1 MRIDLSALAAR
12 ANPGRR
18 KRTTTLRDIIPPAT
32 LATDLYRATFLN
44 VVTMWQRYTTR
55 ILAEYERSLSA
66 LTTDS
71 PADLNRVLDEA
82 SGEFNRL
89 LLLLTPALRSWVLRV
104 ERWERGKFIG
114 AVLSASRVDLSTLI
128 GPEDVAQTL
137 EQVIEWNTN
146 LIRDVNDQ
154 ARQKIANAVFSGLT
168 GRRPAADVAKEIRS
182 ATGFARDRSMRIASH
197 QLSSLS
203 SQLAAERRRAAGLDV
218 WEWRHSAK
226 LHPRR
231 EHLARDGNLYTDNPD
246 RVGEVVEGKTV
257 MASPPA
263 DDQPGIPPFC
273 GCRSRAVLT
282 FS

>member
-1 MRIDLSALAAR
+1 MRIDLPALARR
-12 ANPGRR
+12 ATNPRR
-18 KRTTTLRDIIPPAT
+18 KSVTLRDIIPPAT
-32 LATDLYRATFLN
+32 LATDLYRATFLH

-82 SGEFNRL
+82 SGEFNHL

-104 ERWERGKFIG
+104 EKWQRGKFIG

-128 GPEDVAQTL
+128 GPEDVEQTL

-168 GRRPAADVAKEIRS
+168 GRRPAADVAKEIRA

-197 QLSSLS
+197 QLSSLT

-231 EHLARDGNLYTDNPD
+231 EHLARDGNLYSDNPD

-257 MASPPA
+257 MAPPPA

-273 GCRSRAVLT
+273 GCRQRAVLIFT
-282 FS
+282 

>member
-1 MRIDLSALAAR
+1 MKINLPALARR
-12 ANPGRR
+12 ATNPHR
-18 KRTTTLRDIIPPAT
+18 KSVTLRDIIPPAT

-71 PADLNRVLDEA
+71 PADVNRVLDEA
-82 SGEFNRL
+82 SGEFSRL

-104 ERWERGKFIG
+104 EKWQRGKFIG

-168 GRRPAADVAKEIRS
+168 GRRPAADVAKDIRA

-197 QLSSLS
+197 QLSSLT
-203 SQLAAERRRAAGLDV
+203 SQLAAERRRAAGLTV
-218 WEWRHSAK
+218 YRYRHSAK
-226 LHPRR
+226 LHPRLD
-231 EHLARDGNLYTDNPD
+231 HLARNDKLFADTEADAG
-246 RVGEVVEGKTV
+246 RIVEGETV
-257 MASPPA
+257 NPPIPA
-263 DDQPGIPPFC
+263 DDRAGIRPGC
-273 GCRSRAVLT
+273 GCRELAILI
-282 FS
+282 FD